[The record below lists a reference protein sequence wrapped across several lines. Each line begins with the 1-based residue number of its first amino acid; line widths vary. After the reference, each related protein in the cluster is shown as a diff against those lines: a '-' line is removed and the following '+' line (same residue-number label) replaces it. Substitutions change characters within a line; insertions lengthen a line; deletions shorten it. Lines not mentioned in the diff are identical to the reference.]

1 MKKLPVLYQHKKQN
15 KENFTDVI
23 NNTEELLSKS

>member
-1 MKKLPVLYQHKKQN
+1 MKKLPVLYQYKKQN

-23 NNTEELLSKS
+23 NKTEELLSKS